1 MFFTG
6 RYNYILKQ
14 YAYEIPYWIFILI
27 LFVII
32 RYAGLTESLPDAQN
46 YYNTIL
52 IAMIT
57 YAALGGALLGFLL
70 ASIRVFVFN
79 NLFKKISFGRSILLQ
94 AIISFIIFAFVI
106 ITIGSFHFL
115 NVGYSID
122 TIKQLLAH
130 NFTISSIFILF
141 GFFFYSSIQFNL
153 ILETEKKLGMN
164 VLKNLLIGRYHKPQQ
179 ENRIFMF
186 MDMKNST
193 GIAEE
198 LGHLKY
204 SHFLQDVFKLLT
216 DVVIDKKAEI
226 YQFVG
231 DEVVLT
237 WPSYLGYQD
246 NNALQFFYG
255 FQAVLEANE
264 PYFMSKY
271 GAIPIFK
278 AGIHKGIV
286 SVAEVGEI
294 STQIAYHGDVVN
306 TTSRIQELCNKYET
320 NLLISDSFMQGMEA
334 PLLNFQENAAEISI
348 RGRSQPVVI
357 YALDVAMPT

>member
-1 MFFTG
+1 MLFSG

-27 LFVII
+27 LYVII
-32 RYAGLTESLPDAQN
+32 RYAGLTEALPEAQS

-52 IAMIT
+52 IAMVT
-57 YAALGGALLGFLL
+57 YAAMGGALLGFLL
-70 ASIRVFVFN
+70 ASFRVFVFT
-79 NLFKKISFGRSILLQ
+79 NLFKKLSVGRSILLQ
-94 AIISFIIFAFVI
+94 AIISFIIFVLVI

-122 TIKQLLAH
+122 TIRQLLTH
-130 NFTISSIFILF
+130 NFTLSSIFILL
-141 GFFFYSSIQFNL
+141 GFFFYASIQFNL
-153 ILETEKKLGMN
+153 ILETDKKLGIN
-164 VLKNLLIGRYHKPQQ
+164 VLKNLLLGKYHKPQQ

-198 LGHLKY
+198 LGHLNY

-237 WPSYLGYQD
+237 WPSHLGYQD
-246 NNALQFFYG
+246 NNALQFFYS

-264 PYFMSKY
+264 PYFNSKY
-271 GAIPIFK
+271 GAVPIFK

-306 TTSRIQELCNKYET
+306 TTSRIQELCNKYDT
-320 NLLISDSFMQGMEA
+320 NLLVSDSFMQGMDA
-334 PLLNFQENAAEISI
+334 PLLNFQENAAEINL

-357 YALDVAMPT
+357 YALDVAIP